1 MADTNPI
8 TASKPAATPPAVP
21 AVPTVAVPAPA
32 GVTPAAKPSPTAVP
46 VASAAAS
53 ARPTT
58 LAATA
63 KPAQRVAPAPKPV
76 KAKLAPSKNTA
87 ASHVAVRGLRG
98 SKADVLTGLASHPD
112 LSAEEKTF
120 AAAQV
125 SKINGQ
131 AVHVDVHASAV
142 GGAYVLHMHVRP
154 LF

>member
-1 MADTNPI
+1 MTEYEYTDEGEGQLFEIPDQPI
-8 TASKPAATPPAVP
+8 PLS
-21 AVPTVAVPAPA
+21 
-32 GVTPAAKPSPTAVP
+32 
-46 VASAAAS
+46 
-53 ARPTT
+53 
-58 LAATA
+58 
-63 KPAQRVAPAPKPV
+63 
-76 KAKLAPSKNTA
+76 
-87 ASHVAVRGLRG
+87 
-98 SKADVLTGLASHPD
+98 DPD